1 MDYTSFENKL
11 TQDNPDDYV
20 GKPVNMVSKTRDELI
35 ADMTGP
41 GSILTD
47 TESETVTKKYW
58 KTIINY
64 TADGNT
70 YRDDYISTRLDISG
84 VFDGPDDRFDPG
96 RHSITISIVPGP
108 ALKEAVKQIR
118 PRFVK
123 PDPEQPEIKSIYDW
137 GSDATNSKLTVG
149 GAMEITGY
157 ALKVYSEQADQGVF
171 FINKNSGEET
181 KADRLRT
188 NEPKKI
194 TLSVPRL
201 AAGLYR
207 LEIRNTTRN
216 GKTLRVGMSTIE
228 LIVD

>member
-20 GKPVNMVSKTRDELI
+20 GKPVNMVTKTRDELI

-70 YRDDYISTRLDISG
+70 YRDDYMSTRLDISG
-84 VFDGPDDRFDPG
+84 VFDGPDDRFDPE
-96 RHSITISIVPGP
+96 RHTITISIVPGP
-108 ALKEAVKQIR
+108 ALKEAVKQIK

-137 GSDATNSKLTVG
+137 GSDSANSKLSVG
-149 GAMEITGY
+149 GTLELEGY
-157 ALKVYSEQADQGVF
+157 ALKIYDQQEQGVF

-181 KADRLRT
+181 KANRLRT

-194 TLSVPRL
+194 TLSVPQL

-207 LEIRNTTRN
+207 LEVRNTTRK
-216 GKTLRVGMSTIE
+216 GKTMRVCMSPIE